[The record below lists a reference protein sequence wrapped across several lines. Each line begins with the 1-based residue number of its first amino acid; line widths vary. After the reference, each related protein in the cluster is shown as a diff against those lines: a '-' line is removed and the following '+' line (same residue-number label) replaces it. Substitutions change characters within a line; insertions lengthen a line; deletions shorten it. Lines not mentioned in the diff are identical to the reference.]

1 MPYVCIK
8 ITNHKQSITM
18 KKYILIFLFAGLL
31 TSCGNSEEKKTKPVT
46 IGTQSTSAEPK
57 ETPKKALTADDMID
71 MNNKGVGVIKS
82 ITLGE
87 LDPAMAARGEEVFK
101 ANCTACHKTDRK
113 FIGPAMKGVVDRR
126 APEWIMNMILDP
138 ELMVKEDPLARQLLI
153 DHNGSPMANQ
163 NISEEDTRALL
174 EYFRTL

>member
-1 MPYVCIK
+1 M
-8 ITNHKQSITM
+8 NTM
-18 KKYILIFLFAGLL
+18 KKYILILLFASLL
-31 TSCGNSEEKKTKPVT
+31 SSCGNSDEKKTKPEVK
-46 IGTQSTSAEPK
+46 IGTKSSSSEKPK
-57 ETPKKALTADDMID
+57 EVTKKTLTSEDMID

-82 ITLGE
+82 VTLGE
-87 LDPAMAARGEEVFK
+87 LDTAMASKGEEVFK

-153 DHNGSPMANQ
+153 EYNGSPMANQ
-163 NISEEDTRALL
+163 GISEDDSRALL

>member
-1 MPYVCIK
+1 
-8 ITNHKQSITM
+8 M

-31 TSCGNSEEKKTKPVT
+31 SSCGNSEEKKSKPAVS
-46 IGTQSTSAEPK
+46 IGTKSTSEKPK
-57 ETPKKALTADDMID
+57 ETPKKAQTADDMID
-71 MNNKGVGVIKS
+71 MSNKGVGKITS

-87 LDPAMAARGEEVFK
+87 LDPALAAKGEEVFK
-101 ANCTACHKTDRK
+101 ANCTACHKADRK

-138 ELMVKEDPLARQLLI
+138 ELMVKEDPIARQLLI

-163 NISEEDTRALL
+163 GISEEDSRALL